1 MVGGGFSREVSEN
14 GRAEPAEVSEDKGS
28 GQKDRHGKGHIREH
42 ECLDS
47 LKSVIKCGVSG

>member
-1 MVGGGFSREVSEN
+1 MVGGGFSQEVSED

-28 GQKDRHGKGHIREH
+28 RQKDQHGRGHIREC

-47 LKSVIKCGVSG
+47 LKSIIKCGFSG